1 MADTRGD
8 RSRNDGPV
16 LAIEQSSTYTKAVIF
31 SRDRRVLAV
40 ATDDLPLLHPAPG
53 WEVQDPEEIWTSV
66 LASCRMALL
75 RANLQPGALSAI
87 AIAAERSAVIL
98 WDRGTGQALCPAI
111 TANDRRTAARCRALR
126 DAGIGKLVRDR
137 TGLPLT
143 HAFSATKLSWMLD
156 NVSGARDLAVEGRV
170 AFGTVDTFLL
180 WRLTQGRMHAT
191 DATQASQTLLFD
203 IRRQRWDDDLL
214 RVFEVP
220 PSILPRVHDSA
231 SYFGAADVSVLGG
244 KGTVPVRGMIGIEQ
258 ASLVGQACFAP
269 GAANVVYDRGCNALL
284 NVGQAMVGAA
294 EGLVTT
300 VGFRLDV
307 GTTYFLEGRSESIA
321 DGPRWF
327 SEGLGGTREVRAA
340 EDLARQSDPVAN
352 VYWVP
357 ASLGDAPLYRVGP
370 GRGTIVGI
378 DTHTGHREFARAV
391 LESVAY
397 QTRDIFQAMAP
408 RWAAGSA
415 ANPVRV
421 MGEASL
427 SDWTMQFLADILGQ
441 PVERGAIADPAAYG
455 AAWLA
460 ASGAGL
466 WPATEGFAREWAVER
481 RFEPSIDG
489 DRREAKYE
497 GWRDALRRSL
507 GASS

>member
-1 MADTRGD
+1 MAAPRAE
-8 RSRNDGPV
+8 RSRADGPV
-16 LAIEQSSTYTKAVIF
+16 LAIEQGSTYTKAVIY

-66 LASCRMALL
+66 LASCRMVLL

-87 AIAAERSAVIL
+87 AIAAERSMVIL
-98 WDRGTGQALCPAI
+98 WDRATGQALCPAI
-111 TANDRRTAARCRALR
+111 AAADRRTAARCRALR

-137 TGLPLT
+137 TGLPLS

-156 NVSGARDLAVEGRV
+156 NVSGARELAAEGRA

-180 WRLTQGRMHAT
+180 WRLTGGRMHAT
-191 DATQASQTLLFD
+191 DATQASHTLLFD

-214 RVFEVP
+214 RVFEIP
-220 PSILPRVHDSA
+220 PSVLPRVHDSA

-258 ASLVGQACFAP
+258 ASLIGQVCFAP
-269 GAANVVYDRGCNALL
+269 GTANVTYDEGCTAFL
-284 NVGQAMVGAA
+284 NVGQAPVAA
-294 EGLVTT
+294 SEGLLTT

-307 GTTYFLEGRSESIA
+307 GTTYFLEGRSDSVV

-327 SEGLGGTREVRAA
+327 SEGLGGPHEVRAA
-340 EDLARQSDPVAN
+340 EELAKQSDPTAAL
-352 VYWVP
+352 YFVP
-357 ASLGDAPLYRVGP
+357 ASLGNAPLYRVGP
-370 GRGTIVGI
+370 GRGALIGVDI
-378 DTHTGHREFARAV
+378 HSGHREFARAV

-397 QTRDIFQAMAP
+397 QTRDILQAMAP
-408 RWAAGSA
+408 RWAAGSSA
-415 ANPVRV
+415 VPIRV
-421 MGEASL
+421 MGEASH
-427 SDWTMQFLADILGQ
+427 SDWTMQFLSDLLGQ
-441 PVERGAIADPAAYG
+441 PVERGAIPDPAAYG

-466 WPATEGFAREWAVER
+466 WPAPEVLAREWPVER
-481 RFEPSIDG
+481 RFEPAMDG
-489 DRREAKYE
+489 DRREAKYD
-497 GWRDALRRSL
+497 GWRDALQRAL
-507 GASS
+507 GFGG